1 MSSIKKLAGQTV
13 WYGGSSIAAR
23 LLNYLLTPYLTL
35 KLSGTSY
42 GEMSLVYAAI
52 PFLNVVFTY
61 GIETAYFRFSSK
73 AEYKNEIYS
82 TASTSILIS
91 TAILTTLLLLS
102 HTFFSH
108 LLRLD
113 AHPEYIIYSA
123 VIIALDTLTTL
134 PFARLRYEGRPKK
147 FAAIRIAG
155 ILINIGLTYFFIS
168 VCPKLALENT
178 RRICCELF
186 IRKIMQ

>member
-1 MSSIKKLAGQTV
+1 MSSIKKLAGQTI

-73 AEYKNEIYS
+73 PEYKNEIYS

-91 TAILTTLLLLS
+91 TAILPILWWVGASRALPPTS
-102 HTFFSH
+102 H
-108 LLRLD
+108 
-113 AHPEYIIYSA
+113 
-123 VIIALDTLTTL
+123 
-134 PFARLRYEGRPKK
+134 
-147 FAAIRIAG
+147 
-155 ILINIGLTYFFIS
+155 
-168 VCPKLALENT
+168 
-178 RRICCELF
+178 
-186 IRKIMQ
+186 